1 LGKSSDKAAAWA
13 TSGKTYT
20 VEIDAGAFS
29 DTLTTKVLANS
40 NAKTSFSFTVNADVA
55 GPTIKSGLP
64 TSPSSPTEKKVFI
77 TFNEVIQ
84 NNGNLNAV
92 AIKNWDFLGTNAAPA
107 LLMSG
112 TKQNGQRQ
120 TVTLTF
126 DTAVQA
132 GSGSISLWRYT
143 DTSDDAVSVTT
154 SSVAFAG
161 SNVIFKP
168 STTIA
173 DATSYYI
180 KAPAATIANA
190 EKKAT
195 TMAAELNTKGTVLF
209 TGPVTANYSYTEVWG
224 PSGIYD
230 VEFYGYY
237 IASTSVDDHGG
248 LRMHKCKRSYSR
260 HHPVHE

>member
-1 LGKSSDKAAAWA
+1 MLATDTSCTSSACVELSANKVAFYPLGKSSSKAAAWA
-13 TSGKTYT
+13 TSGKTYA

-29 DTLTTKVLANS
+29 DTPTTKVLAKG
-40 NAKTSFSFTVNADVA
+40 NAQTSFSFTVDADVA
-55 GPTIKSGLP
+55 GPTVKSATP
-64 TSPSSPTEKKVFI
+64 TSPSSPQEDKVFV

-84 NNGNLNAV
+84 NGESNKV
-92 AIKNWDFLGTNAAPA
+92 AIKNWDFLGANTAPS

-132 GSGSISLWRYT
+132 GTGMISMFKYT
-143 DTSDDAVSVTT
+143 DTSDSTASVTT

-173 DATSYYI
+173 DSTSYYV
-180 KAPAATIANA
+180 KAAAGAIVNA
-190 EKKAT
+190 EKAAT
-195 TMAAELNTKGTVLF
+195 TMADELNTKGTVLF
-209 TGPVTANYSYTEVWG
+209 TG
-224 PSGIYD
+224 
-230 VEFYGYY
+230 
-237 IASTSVDDHGG
+237 
-248 LRMHKCKRSYSR
+248 
-260 HHPVHE
+260 

>member
-1 LGKSSDKAAAWA
+1 M
-13 TSGKTYT
+13 
-20 VEIDAGAFS
+20 
-29 DTLTTKVLANS
+29 
-40 NAKTSFSFTVNADVA
+40 SFYPTFVN
-55 GPTIKSGLP
+55 PL
-64 TSPSSPTEKKVFI
+64 KVFV
-77 TFNEVIQ
+77 TFNEVIK
-84 NNGNLNAV
+84 NNGNLNTV
-92 AIKNWDFLGTNAAPA
+92 AIKNWDFLGASTAPS

-132 GSGSISLWRYT
+132 GSGSISMFKYT
-143 DTSDDAVSVTT
+143 DTSDNSASVTT

-173 DATSYYI
+173 DSTSYYV
-180 KAPAATIANA
+180 KSAAGAITNA
-190 EKKAT
+190 ESTT

-209 TGPVTANYSYTEVWG
+209 TGPMTANYSYTEVWG

-230 VEFYGYY
+230 VEN
-237 IASTSVDDHGG
+237 STDTTLPAPVWTTMDDYACTSANAG
-248 LRMHKCKRSYSR
+248 KA
-260 HHPVHE
+260 